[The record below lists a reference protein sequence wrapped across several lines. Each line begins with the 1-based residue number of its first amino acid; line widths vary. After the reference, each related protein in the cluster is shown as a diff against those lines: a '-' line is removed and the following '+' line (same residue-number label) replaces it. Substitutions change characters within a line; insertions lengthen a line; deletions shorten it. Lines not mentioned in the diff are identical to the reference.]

1 MSVED
6 GEATLEEP
14 SECVQGSS
22 QRHIRLISGWEFGT
36 GHIVVCLPEGNSYSP
51 VCLRTSALR

>member
-6 GEATLEEP
+6 GEVTLEEP

-22 QRHIRLISGWEFGT
+22 QRHIGLLSGGEFGT
-36 GHIVVCLPEGNSYSP
+36 GHIGACLPEGNSYLP

>member
-6 GEATLEEP
+6 GEVTLEEP

-22 QRHIRLISGWEFGT
+22 QRHIGLLSGWEFGT
-36 GHIVVCLPEGNSYSP
+36 GLTGVFCQKATAIHQFV
-51 VCLRTSALR
+51 